1 MVAKCISDSAG
12 DKQCEHFVACSF
24 VMTRVRILETL
35 HGYFFYVSG
44 EFCLVEELSEV
55 VPLKENQALMEL
67 FLNPLKQI

>member
-12 DKQCEHFVACSF
+12 DKQCELFVACSF
-24 VMTRVRILETL
+24 WLKRVRILYTL
-35 HGYFFYVSG
+35 YLFFFFFFFFCG

-67 FLNPLKQI
+67 FLNH